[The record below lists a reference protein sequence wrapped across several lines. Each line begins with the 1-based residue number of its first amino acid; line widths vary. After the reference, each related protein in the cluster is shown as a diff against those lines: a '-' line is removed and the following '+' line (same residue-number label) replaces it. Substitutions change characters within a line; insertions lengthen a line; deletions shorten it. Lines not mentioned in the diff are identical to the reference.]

1 MGYSTEGPMEMV
13 ENSAGVGWFGAVQG
27 DCQPY
32 SSKTEDSLDNSY
44 LAWFLGVHGPLVKD

>member
-1 MGYSTEGPMEMV
+1 MTLEDDYKQK
-13 ENSAGVGWFGAVQG
+13 GWIGAVQG